1 MAVLE
6 EREDMLGT
14 FWVDPELSV
23 NGGLDGRIVYCWV
36 PFLQMMTSPEGFYEV
51 PSEDA
56 VISLADAR
64 MWIQLAGHTI
74 MLESSSHE

>member
-6 EREDMLGT
+6 EREDLFGT

-23 NGGLDGRIVYCWV
+23 NGGNAGRIVYGWF
-36 PFLQMMTSPEGFYEV
+36 PPLQMLTSPEGFYKV
-51 PSEDA
+51 PSEDTA
-56 VISLADAR
+56 ISLADAR